1 MSGRL
6 RASAV
11 AVIALA
17 AMPAAQPVFSGVEI
31 FPPEEFAA
39 RRAKVIERIGDGVA
53 ILQGATERPGEQPF
67 RQNNQFF
74 YLTGV
79 VEPRAIAVIDG
90 RTRKTTA
97 FLQPLNERREQRMF
111 GPGLHPG
118 EDAAKSTGLDA
129 VLSRDEF
136 ARALSVVDGRPIYTP
151 FRAEVLGE
159 ASSGDAV
166 ALARA
171 TKADPWDGR
180 ESREEAFVAKLKA
193 AAPRSEI
200 RDLDPI
206 VDTLRSIKSP
216 REIVVI
222 REATRIT

>member
-1 MSGRL
+1 MSARL

-17 AMPAAQPVFSGVEI
+17 AMPAAQPVFTGTEI
-31 FPPEEFAA
+31 FPAEEFAA

-74 YLTGV
+74 YLTGI
-79 VEPRAIAVIDG
+79 VEPRAIAVVDG
-90 RTRKTTA
+90 RSKQTKV
-97 FLQPLNERREQRMF
+97 FLQPFNERREERMF

-118 EDAAKSTGLDA
+118 VDAAKATGLDA
-129 VLSRDEF
+129 VLAREEF
-136 ARALSVVDGRPIYTP
+136 ARALAAVDGRQIYTP

-171 TKADPWDGR
+171 TKSDPWDGR
-180 ESREEAFVAKLKA
+180 ESR
-193 AAPRSEI
+193 
-200 RDLDPI
+200 
-206 VDTLRSIKSP
+206 
-216 REIVVI
+216 
-222 REATRIT
+222 